1 MPESTVGEVMS
12 RHVITA
18 GLDSGF
24 KELIWTLATHE
35 LEAIPVVHATG
46 RPVGVVSE
54 RDLLTKM
61 EYHGGTEPAP
71 LLPGSACRARWRKS
85 RALVAAD
92 LMSTPVITAPAR
104 TAVGV
109 AAQLM
114 STHRL
119 CLLCVTDHAGVLIGV
134 LSRANLPRLYLR
146 SDGVIQ
152 ADIDADIDNALTGAV
167 RAPHRVSARVRGA
180 VVTLEGT
187 VNLHSTALNAARI
200 AHHVNGVIAVRNQ
213 IEFDL
218 DDHMITGM

>member
-1 MPESTVGEVMS
+1 
-12 RHVITA
+12 
-18 GLDSGF
+18 
-24 KELIWTLATHE
+24 
-35 LEAIPVVHATG
+35 VHSTG

-61 EYHGGTEPAP
+61 EYHGGTDPAP

-92 LMSTPVITAPAR
+92 LMGTPVITAPAH

-114 STHRL
+114 ATHRL

-134 LSRANLPRLYLR
+134 LSRADLLRLYLR

-152 ADIDADIDNALTGAV
+152 ADIEADIDNALTGAV
-167 RAPHRVSARVRGA
+167 RAPHRVSARVRDA

-213 IEFDL
+213 IQFDL